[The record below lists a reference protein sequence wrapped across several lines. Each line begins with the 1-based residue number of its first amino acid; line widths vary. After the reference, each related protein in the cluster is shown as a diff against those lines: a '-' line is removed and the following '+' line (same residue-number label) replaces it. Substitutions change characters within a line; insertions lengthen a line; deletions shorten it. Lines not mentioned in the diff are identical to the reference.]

1 MKEIIF
7 SSDFNRTKKKYIKNS
22 SLNQEILEEVIA
34 IFRENP
40 QKLEYKHIKCKKDK
54 NRYSIRVFNT
64 GFRILL
70 SSLPNSFVFRCIC
83 NHNEYDRRNR
93 KC

>member
-7 SSDFNRTKKKYIKNS
+7 SSDFDRTKKKYLKNS
-22 SLNQEILEEVIA
+22 SSNAKILEEVIA
-34 IFRENP
+34 IFKEDP
-40 QKLEYKHIKCKKDK
+40 QKLEYKPIRCKKDK
-54 NRYSIRVFNT
+54 NRYSIRIFNT
-64 GFRILL
+64 GYRILL

-93 KC
+93 GC

>member
-7 SSDFNRTKKKYIKNS
+7 SSDFERSKKKFLKNS
-22 SLNQEILEEVIA
+22 SSNEDILKELIA
-34 IFRENP
+34 TFREEP
-40 QKLEYKHIKCKKDK
+40 QKLEYKPIRCKKDK

-64 GFRILL
+64 SYRVLL

-83 NHNEYDRRNR
+83 NHKEYDRRNR
-93 KC
+93 GC

>member
-7 SSDFNRTKKKYIKNS
+7 SSDFNRTKKKFIKNS
-22 SLNQEILEEVIA
+22 PQNEQILKEVIA
-34 IFRENP
+34 VFKENP
-40 QKLEYKHIKCKKDK
+40 QELEYKPIRCKKDK

-83 NHNEYDRRNR
+83 NHNEYDRRNK

>member
-7 SSDFNRTKKKYIKNS
+7 SSDFERTKKKYLKNS
-22 SLNQEILEEVIA
+22 SLNEEILKELIA
-34 IFRENP
+34 TFKDNP
-40 QKLEYKHIKCKKDK
+40 QKLEYKHIRCKKDK
-54 NRYSIRVFNT
+54 DRYSIRVFNT
-64 GFRILL
+64 GYRVLL

-93 KC
+93 GC

>member
-34 IFRENP
+34 IFKENP
-40 QKLEYKHIKCKKDK
+40 QKLEFKHIKCKKDK

-70 SSLPNSFVFRCIC
+70 SSLPNSFVFRCI
-83 NHNEYDRRNR
+83 
-93 KC
+93 

>member
-7 SSDFNRTKKKYIKNS
+7 SSDFERTKKKYLKNS
-22 SLNQEILEEVIA
+22 ASNARILKEVIA
-34 IFRENP
+34 IFTEDP
-40 QKLEYKHIKCKKDK
+40 QKLDYKPIKCKKDK
-54 NRYSIRVFNT
+54 DRYSIKVLNT
-64 GFRILL
+64 GYRILL

-93 KC
+93 GC

>member
-22 SLNQEILEEVIA
+22 SLNQEILEELIA
-34 IFRENP
+34 IFKENP

-93 KC
+93 RC

>member
-7 SSDFNRTKKKYIKNS
+7 SSDFKRTKKKYTKNS
-22 SLNQEILEEVIA
+22 PNHEQILEELIT
-34 IFRENP
+34 IFRINP
-40 QKLEYKHIKCKKDK
+40 QKLEYKSIKCKKDK

-70 SSLPNSFVFRCIC
+70 SSLPNSYVFRCIC
-83 NHNEYDRRNR
+83 SHDEYDRRN
-93 KC
+93 KGC

>member
-93 KC
+93 RC

>member
-7 SSDFNRTKKKYIKNS
+7 SSDFNRTKKKFIKNS
-22 SLNQEILEEVIA
+22 SENEKILEEVIA
-34 IFRENP
+34 VFKENP
-40 QKLEYKHIKCKKDK
+40 QELEYKLIRCKKDK
-54 NRYSIRVFNT
+54 DRYSIRVFNT

-70 SSLPNSFVFRCIC
+70 SSLPNSFVFRCVC
-83 NHNEYDRRNR
+83 NHTEYDRRNK